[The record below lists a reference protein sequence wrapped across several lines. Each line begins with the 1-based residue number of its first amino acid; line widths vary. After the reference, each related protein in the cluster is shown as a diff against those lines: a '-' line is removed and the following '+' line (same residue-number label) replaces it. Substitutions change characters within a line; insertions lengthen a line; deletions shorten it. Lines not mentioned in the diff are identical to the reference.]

1 MIRDISYLQQILALT
16 VSRNLMIGYIVSYII
31 MYVSIASKVK
41 AVMVKMVK
49 IKCMI
54 IIMLC
59 INL

>member
-41 AVMVKMVK
+41 VVMVKMVK